1 MGRTTFSGPV
11 HSDGGFRGS
20 DLEPDSVGGQ
30 IVAIDFTI
38 ADASAQSQA
47 VTELGINAD
56 VGATQVVM
64 PGPGSIIGL
73 SIRSQNARTAG
84 SLTCKPRK
92 NGAAVA
98 AVTLD
103 AELDASPTQKNN
115 KRVNKDSAASLIFA
129 TGDTVGVS
137 WETDAA
143 WAAGVT
149 PTLLATLWVEL
160 KV

>member
-1 MGRTTFSGPV
+1 MGRSTFSGPV

-20 DLEPDSVGGQ
+20 DLESDSVGGQ

-38 ADASAQSQA
+38 ADASTQSQA
-47 VTELGINAD
+47 ATELGVNAD
-56 VGATQVVM
+56 TGAPQVVM

-73 SIRSQNARTAG
+73 SIRSQNSRTAG
-84 SLTCKPRK
+84 TLTCKPRK
-92 NGAAVA
+92 NGASVA
-98 AVTLD
+98 ATSLNVVLNATN
-103 AELDASPTQKNN
+103 TQKTSA
-115 KRVNKDSAASLIFA
+115 RANKDSAASLLFVA
-129 TGDTVGVS
+129 NDTVGVS